1 VKQEILLKNI
11 LNHLSIRTFKK
22 TVSKKKNKLKIIVSK
37 LPSSPWWGK
46 GAPFYEDNPCMV
58 KGAIPNQSLLISERK
73 RMIEVLKAFSVHI
86 FESTFPVQLDEK
98 FLKHDFIFIRDQFI
112 TDQNGNAVILN
123 FRNNERKIEKK
134 YIIPILES
142 LELSI
147 KYLKNKSGLYA
158 EGGEFYFCKKDNI
171 LFSGSSRNSLLGI
184 DEVATQLS
192 VTEVIVLESNVFHLD
207 AYFCPI
213 LDKDGKICAIIC
225 CLKLLTKKSKIML
238 SNFANKKNIP
248 ILEVPVEDSIGT
260 EKKPGSLAVNAL
272 SLPGVLI
279 NTNTFSDKKVHK
291 KLNKLGIKHVV
302 TPLSQ
307 YALSG
312 GAIHCCT
319 NEI

>member
-1 VKQEILLKNI
+1 MSKN
-11 LNHLSIRTFKK
+11 ND
-22 TVSKKKNKLKIIVSK
+22 KLKIIVSK
-37 LPSSPWWGK
+37 LPSSPWWGE
-46 GAPFYEDNPCMV
+46 GTPLYEDNPCMV
-58 KGAIPNQSLLISERK
+58 GGAIPNQSLLISERNQ
-73 RMIEVLKAFSVHI
+73 MIDLLKTFGVHI
-86 FESTFPVQLDEK
+86 LESTFPNELDGK

-171 LFSGSSRNSLLGI
+171 LFSGTSRNSLSGI
-184 DEVATQLS
+184 NEVASQLNVDEV
-192 VTEVIVLESNVFHLD
+192 IIIESDVFHLD

-213 LDKDGKICAIIC
+213 LDKDGKICAIIA
-225 CLKLLTKKSKIML
+225 CLKLLTKKSKIIL
-238 SNFANKKNIP
+238 YNYANIKNIP

-260 EKKPGSLAVNAL
+260 KKEPGSLAINAL
-272 SLPGVLI
+272 SLPGILI
-279 NTNTFSDKKVHK
+279 NTNAFKEKTIHR
-291 KLNKLGIKHVV
+291 KLNELGIKHVV
-302 TPLSQ
+302 TPLTQ